1 MAGLSI
7 RKKMNKRIKLVL
19 PAISIV
25 LLITL
30 LSAFLC
36 TYLMKENKVKEF
48 KKETES
54 HLSFFRDHIELNHAS
69 ELDKKKKWLS
79 EGEIVLALNY
89 QATNSWDKK
98 EEYYD
103 YAVVMYDSYS
113 DYISSSDNRVAM
125 INKNGTRVFYL
136 SDYLNKD
143 EILSLSEELK
153 RTIYPEENSIYMSSI
168 SFDKKG
174 TPVLLGFF
182 KRHINGINA
191 VDDSW
196 KSGTDENTD
205 TSTASAWISNNDV
218 KSIALNNGGEI
229 SSSVIVSFYS
239 PIYTIDEKQWV
250 KRWTAWM
257 NNDVLQSE
265 LLKAKE
271 RIKET
276 KTNSFSSDSL
286 LVYDQ
291 KLFYQ
296 SIENGQKNYEKYGN
310 MIFIA
315 TYRPWLS
322 AMKELKT
329 IYLLEVLL
337 CALSIYIVTRNTL
350 KTYDKQEELD
360 DIKNSFIT
368 AMAHDLKTP
377 LTVIKGYSENLLDNE
392 YQEKKDDFLH
402 KIINKTDE
410 VNDMV
415 GNMLDLS
422 RIDSNGFELQR
433 EEVILNDLL
442 FNIFERYLP
451 AMEEKRLRYTAYEN
465 GKFVVIGDER
475 YLEKMLGNL
484 IDNAINYTKE
494 DSKITVEIDQNS
506 LVMSNKSDPIPEEKL
521 KHIFEFSSGSKGHY
535 GFGLYF
541 AKKVADIHNLLLS
554 VENDAEGV
562 NVSISKK

>member
-1 MAGLSI
+1 
-7 RKKMNKRIKLVL
+7 MNKRIKLVL

-54 HLSFFRDHIELNHAS
+54 HLLFFRDHIELNHAS

-168 SFDKKG
+168 SFDEKG
-174 TPVLLGFF
+174 TPVLLSFF
-182 KRHINGINA
+182 KRHTNGINA

-291 KLFYQ
+291 NLLYQ

-337 CALSIYIVTRNTL
+337 CVFSIYIVTRNTL

-422 RIDSNGFELQR
+422 RIDSSGFELQR

>member
-291 KLFYQ
+291 NLFYQ

>member
-1 MAGLSI
+1 
-7 RKKMNKRIKLVL
+7 
-19 PAISIV
+19 
-25 LLITL
+25 
-30 LSAFLC
+30 
-36 TYLMKENKVKEF
+36 
-48 KKETES
+48 
-54 HLSFFRDHIELNHAS
+54 
-69 ELDKKKKWLS
+69 
-79 EGEIVLALNY
+79 
-89 QATNSWDKK
+89 
-98 EEYYD
+98 
-103 YAVVMYDSYS
+103 
-113 DYISSSDNRVAM
+113 
-125 INKNGTRVFYL
+125 
-136 SDYLNKD
+136 
-143 EILSLSEELK
+143 
-153 RTIYPEENSIYMSSI
+153 
-168 SFDKKG
+168 
-174 TPVLLGFF
+174 
-182 KRHINGINA
+182 
-191 VDDSW
+191 
-196 KSGTDENTD
+196 
-205 TSTASAWISNNDV
+205 
-218 KSIALNNGGEI
+218 
-229 SSSVIVSFYS
+229 
-239 PIYTIDEKQWV
+239 
-250 KRWTAWM
+250 M

-291 KLFYQ
+291 NLLYQ

-337 CALSIYIVTRNTL
+337 CVFSIYIVTRNTL

-422 RIDSNGFELQR
+422 RIDSSGFELQR

>member
-1 MAGLSI
+1 MAGLST

-19 PAISIV
+19 PAVSIV

-79 EGEIVLALNY
+79 EGEIVLALSY

-103 YAVVMYDSYS
+103 YAVVLYDSYS
-113 DYISSSDNRVAM
+113 DYISCSDNRVAM

-182 KRHINGINA
+182 KRHTNGINA
-191 VDDSW
+191 VDNSW
-196 KSGTDENTD
+196 KTGTDENTD

-218 KSIALNNGGEI
+218 KSIVLNNGGEI

-276 KTNSFSSDSL
+276 ETNSFSSDSL

-291 KLFYQ
+291 NLLYQ

-329 IYLLEVLL
+329 IYLLEALL
-337 CALSIYIVTRNTL
+337 CALSIYIVTRNIL
-350 KTYDKQEELD
+350 KTYDKQKELD
-360 DIKNSFIT
+360 DTKNSFIT

-392 YQEKKDDFLH
+392 DQEKRDDFLH

-422 RIDSNGFELQR
+422 RIDSGGFELQR
-433 EEVILNDLL
+433 EEVILNELL
-442 FNIFERYLP
+442 FNIFERYLS

-484 IDNAINYTKE
+484 IDNAISYAKE

-506 LVMSNKSDPIPEEKL
+506 LVMSNKSDSIPEEKL

-562 NVSISKK
+562 KVSISKK